1 MKVVKGHSILNLPL
15 PRSCRFYRRLGKEST
30 AGPALA
36 ARPAR
41 RLGQGLQAAEIK
53 LAGTV
58 PHARISEIRQLAHS
72 VHGVRPARRTSKDTP
87 VNSSLPIAKHALAA
101 QIETHLLRTVGV
113 ASQDATPTDL
123 MQAVA
128 QVARGQLS
136 QRWIETQARQ
146 RAAKARRVVYLS
158 MEFLMGRTLSN
169 ALAALDLTSGA
180 AQGLLQHAQTL
191 EDVADREADAAL
203 GNGGLGRLA
212 ACFLDSM
219 ATLGLPSFGYGI
231 RYEYGM
237 FAQDIQDGAQ
247 VEYPDPWLQDGTP
260 WEFPRAGIS
269 YPVRFGG
276 WVEHVEGK
284 PVWRPA
290 GEVAAKAY
298 DMVVPGH
305 GTAHVSTL
313 RLWKAV
319 APAHIDLGAFNLGD
333 YARAANT
340 KNEFENISW
349 VLYPNDST
357 PAGRELRL
365 KQEYFFVAASI
376 QDLVKRHLDEH
387 PTLGNLAEQVAIHLN
402 DTHPAIGVAE
412 LMRLLCDEH
421 QMAWDQA
428 WTLCGKTFSYTNHTL
443 MPEALET
450 WPVALI
456 QHVLPRHLE
465 IIFRINKEFLE
476 LAAQHRPGD
485 NAFLARLSLIDE
497 HGERR
502 VRMAHLSVVGSHK
515 VNGVSALHSQLLVQ
529 TIFADFAAI
538 WPERFTN
545 MTNGVTPRRWLA
557 QANPG
562 LSGLLDSTLGS
573 RWRLDLDQLKRLDE
587 HRCDAAFQDRFM
599 AIKRANKVRLA
610 VYIEGSTGIKVSPD
624 SLFDVQ
630 VKRIHEYK
638 RQLLNVL
645 HVVTRY
651 QAILANPQ
659 ADWVP
664 RTVIFA
670 GKAASSYHTAKSII
684 RLIHDVG
691 SVINADARVGDLL
704 KVVFVP
710 NYGVS
715 VAEVIMP
722 GADLSEQIS
731 TAGTEAS
738 GTGNMKLALNGA
750 LTIGTDDGANIEIRQ
765 NVGDNNIFIF
775 GLTTPEV
782 QALRQRGYQPM
793 RYYESLPALK
803 SVLDAIAGGQF
814 SPQEPGRYRALVDSL
829 LWGGDHYLLLAD
841 YASYVAS
848 QLRVDALY
856 RNPARWCERAIANV
870 AGMGAF
876 SSDRTI
882 REYACQTW
890 NVKLAAQ

>member
-1 MKVVKGHSILNLPL
+1 MIPT
-15 PRSCRFYRRLGKEST
+15 PT
-30 AGPALA
+30 PAIRDLA
-36 ARPAR
+36 T
-41 RLGQGLQAAEIK
+41 EI
-53 LAGTV
+53 
-58 PHARISEIRQLAHS
+58 HR
-72 VHGVRPARRTSKDTP
+72 
-87 VNSSLPIAKHALAA
+87 
-101 QIETHLLRTVGV
+101 HLLHTIGV
-113 ASQDATPTDL
+113 APSCATQTDL
-123 MQAVA
+123 MRAVA
-128 QVARGQLS
+128 QVARQQLS
-136 QRWIETQARQ
+136 QRWVETQARE
-146 RAAKARRVVYLS
+146 RDSKARRVVYLS

-169 ALAALDLTSGA
+169 ALAALNLTDGA
-180 AQGLLQHAQTL
+180 TQGLALHAQKL
-191 EDVADREADAAL
+191 EDVADHEPDAAL

-219 ATLGLPSFGYGI
+219 ATVGLPSFGYGI

-237 FAQDIQDGAQ
+237 FAQDIVHGSQL
-247 VEYPDPWLQDGTP
+247 EYPDPWLQDGTP

-276 WVEHVEGK
+276 WVEHVDGVA
-284 PVWRPA
+284 VWRHA

-305 GTAHVSTL
+305 GTEKVSTL

-319 APAHIDLGAFNLGD
+319 APAHFDLGAFNTGD
-333 YARAANT
+333 YARAAST

-376 QDLVKRHLDEH
+376 QDLVQRHLDEH
-387 PTLGNLAEQVAIHLN
+387 PSLDNLAGRVAIHLN

-412 LMRLLCDEH
+412 LMRMLCDEH
-421 QMAWDQA
+421 GMAWAKA
-428 WTLCGKTFSYTNHTL
+428 WAICSQTFSYTNHTL

-450 WPVALI
+450 WPVGLM

-465 IIFRINKEFLE
+465 IIFRINKEFLN
-476 LAAQHRPGD
+476 AAALHRPGD

-497 HGERR
+497 QGERR
-502 VRMAHLSVVGSHK
+502 VRMAHLSIVGSHK
-515 VNGVSALHSQLLVQ
+515 VNGVSALHSELLVQ

-538 WPERFTN
+538 WPDRFTN

-562 LSGLLDSTLGS
+562 LSGLLDDTLGTG
-573 RWRLDLDQLKRLDE
+573 WRLDLDQLQKLKAKKD
-587 HRCDAAFQDRFM
+587 DPVFQKAFM
-599 AIKRANKVRLA
+599 AVKRANKVRLA
-610 VYIEGSTGIKVSPD
+610 EAIARSTGIRVSPD

-638 RQLLNVL
+638 RQLLNLL

-651 QAILANPQ
+651 QAMLANPD
-659 ADWVP
+659 APWVP

-670 GKAASSYHTAKSII
+670 GKAASSYVTAKSII

-691 SVINADARVGDLL
+691 TVINQDPRIGDKL
-704 KVVFVP
+704 KLVFMP

-750 LTIGTDDGANIEIRQ
+750 LTIGTDDGANIEIRH
-765 NVGDNNIFIF
+765 NVGDDNIFIF
-775 GLTTPEV
+775 GLKTPEV
-782 QALRQRGYQPM
+782 QALKHSGYQPM
-793 RYYESLPALK
+793 RYYENTPGLK
-803 SVLDAIAGGQF
+803 AVLDAIAGDQF
-814 SPQEPGRYRALVDSL
+814 SPDEPGRYRALVDSL

-841 YASYVAS
+841 YASYVATQS
-848 QLRVDALY
+848 QVDDLY
-856 RNPARWCERAIANV
+856 RQPTQWCAKAISNV

-882 REYACQTW
+882 REYARQIW
-890 NVKLAAQ
+890 HIEPDAG

>member
-1 MKVVKGHSILNLPL
+1 LTPSPNL
-15 PRSCRFYRRLGKEST
+15 T
-30 AGPALA
+30 
-36 ARPAR
+36 
-41 RLGQGLQAAEIK
+41 GQ
-53 LAGTV
+53 
-58 PHARISEIRQLAHS
+58 
-72 VHGVRPARRTSKDTP
+72 DFD
-87 VNSSLPIAKHALAA
+87 
-101 QIETHLLRTVGV
+101 THLDSQLLHNIGV
-113 ASQDATPTDL
+113 ATKEATPTDM
-123 MQAVA
+123 MQAVS
-128 QVARGQLS
+128 QVARQQLS
-136 QRWIETQARQ
+136 RRWVETQARE
-146 RAAKARRVVYLS
+146 RDEKARRVVYLS

-169 ALAALDLTSGA
+169 ALAALKLSGRA
-180 AQGLLQHAQTL
+180 AEGLARHAQKL
-191 EDVADREADAAL
+191 EDVADHEPDAAL

-219 ATLGLPSFGYGI
+219 ATVGLPSYGYGI

-237 FAQDIQDGAQ
+237 FAQDIVNGAQ
-247 VEYPDPWLQDGTP
+247 MEYPDPWLQDGTP
-260 WEFPRAGIS
+260 WEFPRADIA

-276 WVEHVEGK
+276 WVEHVEGT
-284 PVWRPA
+284 PVWRHA
-290 GEVAAKAY
+290 GEVVAKAY

-305 GTAHVSTL
+305 GTEKVSTL
-313 RLWKAV
+313 RLWKAM
-319 APAHIDLGAFNLGD
+319 APAHFDLGAFNTGD
-333 YARAANT
+333 YARAAST

-365 KQEYFFVAASI
+365 KQEYFFVAASL
-376 QDLVKRHLDEH
+376 QDLVHRHLSEH
-387 PTLGNLAEQVAIHLN
+387 PSLANLAEHVAIHLN
-402 DTHPAIGVAE
+402 DTHPAIAVAE
-412 LMRLLCDEH
+412 LMRMLCDEH
-421 QMAWDQA
+421 NMPWATAWE
-428 WTLCGKTFSYTNHTL
+428 LCGKTFSYTNHTL

-450 WPVALI
+450 WPVSLM

-465 IIFRINKEFLE
+465 IIFRINKEFLDF
-476 LAAQHRPGD
+476 AAQHRPGD
-485 NAFLARLSLIDE
+485 HGFLARLSLIDE

-502 VRMAHLSVVGSHK
+502 VRMAHLSIVGSHM
-515 VNGVSALHSQLLVQ
+515 VNGVSALHSDLLVQ
-529 TIFADFAAI
+529 TIFADFASL

-562 LSGLLDSTLGS
+562 LSSLLDETLGS
-573 RWRLDLDQLKRLDE
+573 AWRLDLDQLSKLKDKK
-587 HRCDAAFQDRFM
+587 DDPTFQRAFM
-599 AIKRANKVRLA
+599 AVKRANKVRLA
-610 VYIEGSTGIKVSPD
+610 NAIERSAGIKVSPD

-651 QAILANPQ
+651 QAILANPD
-659 ADWVP
+659 APWVP

-670 GKAASSYHTAKSII
+670 GKAASSYVTAKSII

-691 SVINADARVGDLL
+691 NLVNNDPRVGDKL
-704 KVVFVP
+704 KLVFMP

-715 VAEVIMP
+715 VAEIIMP

-765 NVGDNNIFIF
+765 SVGDENIFIF
-775 GLTTPEV
+775 GLKTPEV
-782 QALRQRGYQPM
+782 QALKHSGYQPM
-793 RYYESLPALK
+793 RYYDSQPALK
-803 SVLDAIAGGQF
+803 EVLDAIAGGHF
-814 SPQEPGRYRALVDSL
+814 SPDEPGRYRALIDSL

-841 YASYVAS
+841 YESYVAT
-848 QLRVDALY
+848 QDRVDALY
-856 RNPARWCERAIANV
+856 RNPAEWCARAITNV

-882 REYACQTW
+882 REYARQIW
-890 NVKLAAQ
+890 NIEPDKH

>member
-1 MKVVKGHSILNLPL
+1 M
-15 PRSCRFYRRLGKEST
+15 
-30 AGPALA
+30 
-36 ARPAR
+36 
-41 RLGQGLQAAEIK
+41 
-53 LAGTV
+53 
-58 PHARISEIRQLAHS
+58 
-72 VHGVRPARRTSKDTP
+72 
-87 VNSSLPIAKHALAA
+87 NSSRPIAKHALAA
-101 QIETHLLRTVGV
+101 EIEEHLLNTVGV
-113 ASQDATPTDL
+113 ASDDATRTDL
-123 MQAVA
+123 MLAVA
-128 QVARGQLS
+128 QVARQQLS
-136 QRWIETQARQ
+136 QRWVATQALE
-146 RAAKARRVVYLS
+146 RAEKARRVVYLS

-169 ALAALDLTSGA
+169 ALAALDLTAGTR
-180 AQGLLQHAQTL
+180 QGLIQHAQSL
-191 EDVADREADAAL
+191 EDIADREPDAAL

-219 ATLGLPSFGYGI
+219 ATIGLPSFGYGI

-237 FAQDIQDGAQ
+237 FAQAIVKGAQ

-260 WEFPRAGIS
+260 WEFPRADIS

-276 WVEHVEGK
+276 WVEHIDGK
-284 PVWRPA
+284 PVWRHA

-305 GTAHVSTL
+305 GTDHVSTL

-319 APAHIDLGAFNLGD
+319 APAHFDLSAFNTGD
-333 YARAANT
+333 YARAAST

-365 KQEYFFVAASI
+365 KQEYFFVAASV
-376 QDLVKRHLDEH
+376 QDLIKRHLLEN
-387 PTLGNLAEQVAIHLN
+387 PSLANLADKVAIHLN
-402 DTHPAIGVAE
+402 DTHPAIAVAE
-412 LMRLLCDEH
+412 LMRLLCDEY
-421 QMAWDQA
+421 QMDWDDAWE
-428 WTLCGKTFSYTNHTL
+428 LCGKTFSYTNHTL

-450 WPVALI
+450 WPVSLI
-456 QHVLPRHLE
+456 AYVLPRHLE

-476 LAAQHRPGD
+476 IAANYRPGD
-485 NAFLARLSLIDE
+485 NGFLERLSLIDE

-515 VNGVSALHSQLLVQ
+515 INGVSALHSNLLVM
-529 TIFADFAAI
+529 TIFADFADL

-562 LSGLLDSTLGS
+562 LSSLLDETLGS
-573 RWRLDLDQLKRLDE
+573 RWRLDLDLLKGLNNYRT
-587 HRCDAAFQDRFM
+587 DAAFQAKFM
-599 AIKRANKVRLA
+599 AVKRANKLRLA
-610 VYIEGSTGIKVSPD
+610 NYMERTTGIRVSPD

-651 QAILANPQ
+651 QAILSNPG

-664 RTVIFA
+664 RVVIFS
-670 GKAASSYHTAKSII
+670 GKAASSYYAAKSII

-691 SVINADARVGDLL
+691 QIVNNDPRVGDKL
-704 KVVFVP
+704 KVVFIP

-765 NVGDNNIFIF
+765 NVGDENIFIF
-775 GLTTPEV
+775 GLKTPEV
-782 QALRQRGYQPM
+782 RALRQSGYQPM
-793 RYYESLPALK
+793 RHYESLPALK
-803 SVLDAIAGGQF
+803 AVLNAISAGEF
-814 SPQEPGRYRALVDSL
+814 SPDEPGRYRSL
-829 LWGGDHYLLLAD
+829 MESLPWGGDHYLLLAD
-841 YASYVAS
+841 YESYVAT
-848 QLRVDALY
+848 QNEVDAVY
-856 RNPARWCERAIANV
+856 RQPGKWCERAIANV
-870 AGMGAF
+870 AGMGVF

-882 REYACQTW
+882 REYASQIW
-890 NVKLAAQ
+890 NISPPRF